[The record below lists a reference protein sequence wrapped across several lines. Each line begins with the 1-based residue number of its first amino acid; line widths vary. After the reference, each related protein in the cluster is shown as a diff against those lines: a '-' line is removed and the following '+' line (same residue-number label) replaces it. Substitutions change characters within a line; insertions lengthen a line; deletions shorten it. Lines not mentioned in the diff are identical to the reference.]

1 MAKSHLKLVAPT
13 EVKRTIAPKR
23 QKEEDESLLPDAGA
37 YGGWVSAGSC
47 AALTAWRS
55 L

>member
-1 MAKSHLKLVAPT
+1 MAKSHLKLVTPT
-13 EVKRTIAPKR
+13 AVPKR

-37 YGGWVSAGSC
+37 YGGRVSAGSC